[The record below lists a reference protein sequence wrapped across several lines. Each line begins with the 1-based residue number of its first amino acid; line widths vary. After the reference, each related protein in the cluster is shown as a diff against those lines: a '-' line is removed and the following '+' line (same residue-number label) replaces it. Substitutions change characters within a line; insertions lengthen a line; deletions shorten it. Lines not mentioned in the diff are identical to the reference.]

1 MFRLLL
7 ALLVIGAVNL
17 FIGRTVRAETL
28 TLYVPVRP
36 TIVPPL
42 RSTKIKE
49 RTIPGPAAATSSAT
63 PAPVDN
69 GFIARV
75 ARFLDD
81 LKPPP
86 SGRPRESGARVPTRD
101 PARDRDATS
110 FGIRHAPMG
119 ARGIAFMG
127 GGVGAA
133 GAQFI
138 DLGGVAKK
146 LPVTVLPSMCQG
158 GGGLT
163 IMMKW

>member
-1 MFRLLL
+1 MSRLLL
-7 ALLVIGAVNL
+7 ALLVIGAINL

-42 RSTKIKE
+42 RSTRIKE
-49 RTIPGPAAATSSAT
+49 RTVPGPAAATSSAT

-86 SGRPRESGARVPTRD
+86 SGRPRESAARSPSRD

-110 FGIRHAPMG
+110 FGIVHAPMH
-119 ARGIAFMG
+119 ARGMAMLG
-127 GGVGAA
+127 GAVGAA
-133 GAQFI
+133 GAQFV
-138 DLGGVAKK
+138 DLGGVANKV
-146 LPVTVLPSMCQG
+146 PVKVIPSFWQG
-158 GGGLT
+158 GGGVSLK
-163 IMMKW
+163 IHW